1 MIDSAAPTSRR
12 IMEVAEANAFVVLAE
27 ELHFGRA
34 AQRLQMGQPP
44 LSRLIQKLERTLGA
58 PLFNRTSRQV
68 ELTVAGRAVLEPARE
83 LIAASERAV
92 ESVKSTLTGQ
102 IGEVSLGFARA
113 SSNAEVEAFARELAL
128 QATRLRF
135 EVQVWRLVD
144 NFLFEILGDS

>member
-58 PLFNRTSRQV
+58 PLFNRTSREV
-68 ELTVAGRAVLEPARE
+68 ELTVAGRALLEPARE
-83 LIAASERAV
+83 RSEERRVGKECRSASCGV
-92 ESVKSTLTGQ
+92 QYYKST
-102 IGEVSLGFARA
+102 A
-113 SSNAEVEAFARELAL
+113 
-128 QATRLRF
+128 
-135 EVQVWRLVD
+135 
-144 NFLFEILGDS
+144 